1 MSRPTSPRKGCVR
14 KDIRRPRLSFF
25 RFKCQTAHSLDD
37 EAYTTKKKTANRL
50 RPERPK
56 SIFQVVFA
64 PRISRRPS
72 FKRRRWRRRRRF
84 VHIGVVR
91 SICQQQRRKTFKLFS
106 LPRGNPLFAHLRRPV
121 AARSRHI
128 PAILG
133 VALYDV
139 LQRRVGGWEH
149 SRLQR
154 SLLRFVGPHA
164 GSHCCFI
171 DWAMRG
177 SQCQPLERQ
186 SLS

>member
-1 MSRPTSPRKGCVR
+1 VYLNKRDRQMSRPTSPRKGCVR

-37 EAYTTKKKTANRL
+37 EAHNNQKKTASRF
-50 RPERPK
+50 RPERPW

-106 LPRGNPLFAHLRRPV
+106 LPRGNRVFPSVPPRSGSLTPHSSHFKRRILGLALAASWGLRLFALLS
-121 AARSRHI
+121 SRM
-128 PAILG
+128 
-133 VALYDV
+133 V
-139 LQRRVGGWEH
+139 
-149 SRLQR
+149 
-154 SLLRFVGPHA
+154 
-164 GSHCCFI
+164 
-171 DWAMRG
+171 
-177 SQCQPLERQ
+177 RQ
-186 SLS
+186 SRGPARPFRLVVD